1 MLYVSGQHVVHP
13 WPARGGHSQEKR
25 QGSGDC
31 RYQLFLQ
38 LRPCLQD
45 LARLDSEMSG
55 LEERGEGRED
65 RVEMRESRPPAQ
77 GGQARPVQSCN
88 LEQLYHEALPLDK
101 ALSHR

>member
-1 MLYVSGQHVVHP
+1 
-13 WPARGGHSQEKR
+13 
-25 QGSGDC
+25 
-31 RYQLFLQ
+31 
-38 LRPCLQD
+38 
-45 LARLDSEMSG
+45 MSG
-55 LEERGEGRED
+55 LEERVEGREGRGED